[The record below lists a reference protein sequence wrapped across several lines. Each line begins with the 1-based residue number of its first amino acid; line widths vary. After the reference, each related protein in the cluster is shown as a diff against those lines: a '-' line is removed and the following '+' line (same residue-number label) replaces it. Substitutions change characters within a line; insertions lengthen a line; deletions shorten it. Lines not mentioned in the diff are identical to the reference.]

1 MSTTTMTPEQ
11 RVSKVFEILQ
21 TGNRKEHVSGKVTQL
36 DHALRVAQ
44 LAMNDDADEETVL
57 AGLTIDIGH
66 LVSPSMVNA
75 DGVYYF
81 TYQLID
87 QAGNRSAIDHG
98 RLGAD
103 YLRQLGFSSKTC
115 ELVESDVMTRRYLST
130 VNPQNFVPPLTG
142 PVGHITY
149 QPSSLSPIE
158 MRDFEKDPLFKQKV
172 QIRKWSDTAANTTEV
187 KPPVLDTYRDMAI
200 KNLLMSMKTL
210 Y

>member
-11 RVSKVFEILQ
+11 RVSKVFEILK
-21 TGNRKEHVSGKVTQL
+21 TGNKKEHVSGKMTQL

-44 LAMNDDADEETVL
+44 LAMNGDADEETVL

-66 LVSPSMVNA
+66 LITPSMVNA
-75 DGVYYF
+75 DGDYYIY
-81 TYQLID
+81 YQVTD

-103 YLRQLGFSSKTC
+103 YLRQTGFSNKTS
-115 ELVESDVMTRRYLST
+115 ELVESNIMAKRYLLST
-130 VNPQNFVPPLTG
+130 GFNFQIG
-142 PVGHITY
+142 PNDGNIVLASMKLGL
-149 QPSSLSPIE
+149 LSPTE
-158 MRDFEKDPLFKQKV
+158 KHDFEKDPLFKQKV
-172 QIRKWSDTAANTTEV
+172 QLAKWNDAAVNTTEV

>member
-1 MSTTTMTPEQ
+1 MSTTTMTLEQ

-21 TGNRKEHVSGKVTQL
+21 TGSKKEHVSGKMMLL

-44 LAMNDDADEETVL
+44 LAMNDGADEETVL
-57 AGLTIDIGH
+57 AALTIDIGH

-75 DGVYYF
+75 DRDFYIYYQV
-81 TYQLID
+81 TD
-87 QAGNRSAIDHG
+87 MVGNVSAIDHG

-115 ELVESDVMTRRYLST
+115 ELVESNVMTRRYLDALAREDIESNVVESNPAHGYVYA
-130 VNPQNFVPPLTG
+130 VNWLA
-142 PVGHITY
+142 
-149 QPSSLSPIE
+149 
-158 MRDFEKDPLFKQKV
+158 FEKDPLFKQKV
-172 QIRKWSDTAANTTEV
+172 QLAKWNDAAVNTTEV